1 MIDGWVPEARA
12 ADLQRALTAMPGVVA
27 EIVETAEAGHPETH
41 ETEAPP
47 VLLKHRGPVR
57 RFEFLTKLYSTPS
70 HDEIDPTAFLF
81 LLFPLFFGLMIG
93 DAGYGIV
100 MIVLGFVLSSK
111 LKDSPNFA
119 DLMRVILYGGVFAYI
134 FGMVLYGE
142 IFGIPFHAP
151 LEHPTELSWSA
162 LLGYNIPYTPPI
174 QKLEAFGVIDLLL
187 ISVVASFIHLS
198 IAMTFPYFA
207 VACIVIGIVILLPT
221 EGGLAP
227 VETISLLANM
237 MSYTRLAG
245 VAVAKGAVAL
255 AFNTMLLP
263 LIINEGLFETT
274 GAIQWNSNIVMIVL
288 GFILLFLA
296 HAMVLILGAISASIQ
311 AIRLNYVEFFLKF
324 YKGGGTLFSP
334 FGERKREMEA

>member
-1 MIDGWVPEARA
+1 
-12 ADLQRALTAMPGVVA
+12 
-27 EIVETAEAGHPETH
+27 
-41 ETEAPP
+41 
-47 VLLKHRGPVR
+47 
-57 RFEFLTKLYSTPS
+57 
-70 HDEIDPTAFLF
+70 
-81 LLFPLFFGLMIG
+81 
-93 DAGYGIV
+93 
-100 MIVLGFVLSSK
+100 
-111 LKDSPNFA
+111 A

-198 IAMTFPYFA
+198 IGYGVGFVNEVHHNKKHAISRIGWLFVLVGLFAFFAVLGRSKDLANPVPRVVNILFFDRPPLVWIPASGLAVGTMTFPYFA